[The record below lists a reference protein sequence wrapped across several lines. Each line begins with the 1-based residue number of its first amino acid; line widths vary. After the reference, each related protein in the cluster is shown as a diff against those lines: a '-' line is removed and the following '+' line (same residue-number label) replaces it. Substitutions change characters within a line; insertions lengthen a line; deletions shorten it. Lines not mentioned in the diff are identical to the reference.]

1 MGHHRTQNR
10 RARAHKNAVWRPHS
24 RPPRSADDDTARP
37 IQKTVSE
44 AVRLLVVRVRARQP
58 VVRRFARA
66 PRLRRAAARVSSRRP
81 RCARLAPLWARA
93 DADAAADHARGRG
106 GRAAARTKLTRRRR
120 RRRIRLTDKPVDLA
134 RAWRG
139 ALSATERDE
148 LKQSTTEGKARTRK
162 KISPHQCLL

>member
-44 AVRLLVVRVRARQP
+44 AVRLLVVRVARCT
-58 VVRRFARA
+58 VVRRFTRA
-66 PRLRRAAARVSSRRP
+66 PRLLRAAARVLSRRP
-81 RCARLAPLWARA
+81 RRARLAPLRARA

-106 GRAAARTKLTRRRR
+106 GRAAGGTKLARRQR
-120 RRRIRLTDKPVDLA
+120 RRRIRLADKPVDLA
-134 RAWRG
+134 RARRG
-139 ALSATERDE
+139 ALSATENRDE
-148 LKQSTTEGKARTRK
+148 LKQSTTDGKAQTRK